1 MKLRNGIRVHTIK
14 KIVSAIIL
22 GKSILCNGE
31 DWCKTSFIRREI
43 KMTPVISRL
52 ICCTII
58 ETKNYRIEVQ
68 GNFAFRKHAE
78 IYT

>member
-1 MKLRNGIRVHTIK
+1 MVYTEGGGV
-14 KIVSAIIL
+14 
-22 GKSILCNGE
+22 
-31 DWCKTSFIRREI
+31 

-52 ICCTII
+52 TII

-68 GNFAFRKHAE
+68 GIFAFRKHAE